1 MKWNSGTEF
10 LPSLKTRKSLQSAA
24 YLSGKYQTNNCPTV
38 SRPLLWI
45 SVVLF
50 PLCRCYLGFDS
61 ISCCSHYIIPC
72 FTSKPVSA
80 NAGNRLVHVWTSLLQ
95 YQKVVPRVISALES
109 RPLCHSW
116 RRLTLGGSPSP
127 SLALFVL
134 SFASFARVSLIF
146 TTSSFMREPF
156 FYINVH

>member
-1 MKWNSGTEF
+1 MFTVYRSIFGLKWSGIRGLLEF
-10 LPSLKTRKSLQSAA
+10 LPSLKTRNSLQSAA
-24 YLSGKYQTNNCPTV
+24 YLSGKYQTNNCSTV

-72 FTSKPVSA
+72 FTSKPLSA

-95 YQKVVPRVISALES
+95 YQKVVPRVISALATTVS
-109 RPLCHSW
+109 Q
-116 RRLTLGGSPSP
+116 LTSTDTRWKP
-127 SLALFVL
+127 L
-134 SFASFARVSLIF
+134 SFPRAFCSLVCFI
-146 TTSSFMREPF
+146 RQG
-156 FYINVH
+156 